1 MSNLII
7 ETEVENGIQSVDGK
21 LSIKLDTTGDDTGD
35 GKFLTV
41 GANGLKLDGVT
52 DAINAAI
59 DALDVTDAAE
69 AGKYVSA
76 VNETDGKVSMTRANV
91 SDAVLNGYA
100 KGEKPASTAVVAT
113 DDVKG
118 AIAKLEHQIDD
129 AKAAA
134 TTKVVEGTDAGNN
147 MTITPS
153 TSPTDGSVTYTI
165 DLVDV
170 ASKAALDAEIAAR
183 KAVDGQTGQ
192 TYAANTGA
200 TYISGAND
208 LNDAD
213 VKLDAALK
221 SLADRV
227 SGLDYTDTV
236 VAGQYVTKVDETDGL
251 ISVARANVSEAV
263 LNNYSKGTDASAVA
277 AADTINQAISKLE
290 NQIDVEA
297 AARKA
302 VDGQDGQTY
311 AANTSAKYIS
321 GATSLNDADV
331 KLDTAV
337 AALAGSAVTEAGFA
351 AVANKD
357 TTEFGS
363 NAGINVV
370 NAENGGKK
378 IVLDLSLLKI
388 DCGEY

>member
-183 KAVDGQTGQ
+183 KAVDGQNGD
-192 TYAANTGA
+192 TYVANSGSKH
-200 TYISGAND
+200 ISGATS

-213 VKLDAALK
+213 VKLNAAIVALENT
-221 SLADRV
+221 LDN
-227 SGLDYTDTV
+227 LDYTDSAKT
-236 VAGQYVTKVDETDGL
+236 GQYVTKVDETDGL

-263 LNNYSKGTDASAVA
+263 LNNYSKSTDASAVA